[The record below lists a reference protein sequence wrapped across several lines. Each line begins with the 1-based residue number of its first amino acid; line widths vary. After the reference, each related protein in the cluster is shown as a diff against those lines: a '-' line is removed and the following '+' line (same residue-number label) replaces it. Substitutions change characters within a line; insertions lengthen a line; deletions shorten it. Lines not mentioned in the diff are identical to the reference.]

1 MFRKSAAALSLAGIF
16 SLAHAWAQENAR
28 PPGPTVSVVGE
39 AEDNVRPDIAILT
52 LHVTGDR
59 PTANDASNENAR
71 VTTAVIDGLKTSGVD
86 AKDISTV
93 AFSLIPLMVEQRD
106 PKTNQV
112 VKFVPSGF
120 RASNTLQVRVREIDR
135 AGAFIATSVQNG
147 ALYQGIAYDLSDRE
161 AREDKLRVKAV
172 ENAMHRASL
181 LAVGAHLKLGPL
193 RSLSDI
199 GGGPA
204 PQPRMMARA
213 MNASADAVAPLPI
226 EPGEI
231 SLSQSV
237 NATWELTAQ

>member
-1 MFRKSAAALSLAGIF
+1 MLRKSAAALSLAGMF
-16 SLAHAWAQENAR
+16 SIAPAWAQENAR
-28 PPGPTVSVVGE
+28 PPGPTVTVGGE
-39 AEDNVRPDIAILT
+39 AEDNARPDIAILT

-71 VTTAVIDGLKTSGVD
+71 VTMAVIDGLKTSGVE

-106 PKTNQV
+106 PKTNQTI
-112 VKFVPSGF
+112 KFVPSGF

-135 AGAFIATSVQNG
+135 AGAYITTSVQNG

-161 AREDKLRVKAV
+161 AREDKLRIKAV

-181 LAVGAHLKLGPL
+181 LAEGAHLKLGPL
-193 RSLSDI
+193 RSLSDTAS
-199 GGGPA
+199 GPM
-204 PQPRMMARA
+204 PQPRVFARA
-213 MNASADAVAPLPI
+213 MNAAADAVAPLPI

-237 NATWELTAQ
+237 NGTWELIAQ

>member
-1 MFRKSAAALSLAGIF
+1 MLRKSAAALSLAGIF
-16 SLAHAWAQENAR
+16 SLAHAFAQDTVR
-28 PPGPTVSVVGE
+28 PMGPIVTVTGE
-39 AEDNVRPDIAILT
+39 AEETARPDIAILT
-52 LHVTGDR
+52 LHVTDDR
-59 PTANDASNENAR
+59 PTANDAANENAR
-71 VTTAVIDGLKTSGVD
+71 VTAAVIDGLKTSGVE
-86 AKDISTV
+86 AKDLSTV

-120 RASNTLQVRVREIDR
+120 RASNTLQVKVREIDR
-135 AGAFIATSVQNG
+135 AGAFIAASVQNG
-147 ALYQGIAYDLSDRE
+147 GLYQGIAYDLSDRG

-172 ENAMHRASL
+172 ENAAHRASL
-181 LAVGAHLKLGPL
+181 LAEGAHLKLGAL

-199 GGGPA
+199 GGGPG

-213 MNASADAVAPLPI
+213 TAASAEAVAPMPI

-237 NATWELTAQ
+237 NATFDLTAP

>member
-16 SLAHAWAQENAR
+16 LATHAFAQDNAR
-28 PPGPTVSVVGE
+28 PSPPTVTVVGE
-39 AEDNVRPDIAILT
+39 AEETTRPDIAILT

-93 AFSLIPLMVEQRD
+93 AFSLTPLMVEQRD

-120 RASNTLQVRVREIDR
+120 RAANTLQVKVREIDR
-135 AGAFIATSVQNG
+135 AGAFIAASVQNG

-172 ENAMHRASL
+172 ENATHRASL
-181 LAVGAHLKLGPL
+181 LAEGAHLKLGAL
-193 RSLSDI
+193 RSLSDV
-199 GGGPA
+199 GGAPG
-204 PQPRMMARA
+204 PQPRMFARA
-213 MNASADAVAPLPI
+213 MIAAPEAVAPLPI

-237 NATWELTAQ
+237 NGTFELTAQ

>member
-16 SLAHAWAQENAR
+16 SLAHAWAQDAR
-28 PPGPTVSVVGE
+28 PSGPTVSVTGE
-39 AEDNVRPDIAILT
+39 SEETARPDIAILT

-71 VTTAVIDGLKTSGVD
+71 VTMAVIDGLKTSGVD

-93 AFSLIPLMVEQRD
+93 AYSLIPLMVEQRD
-106 PKTNQV
+106 PKTGQT

-120 RASNTLQVRVREIDR
+120 RASNTLQVKLREIDR
-135 AGAFIATSVQNG
+135 AGAFIAASVQNG

-161 AREDKLRVKAV
+161 AREDRLRVKAV
-172 ENAMHRASL
+172 ENAAHRASL
-181 LAVGAHLKLGPL
+181 LAEGAHLKLGPL
-193 RSLSDI
+193 RSLSDA
-199 GGGPA
+199 GGGPT

-213 MNASADAVAPLPI
+213 MSASADAVAPLPI

-237 NATWELTAQ
+237 SATFELTTQ